1 MMMIMRGENIESQY
15 YGKAVTFDRFGLY
28 SSSFSMGFCS
38 LPSRPSH
45 VGQLG
50 EDRPVEIGNGLMI
63 IITKSLSKMLKKP
76 MKITFY
82 LFKI

>member
-1 MMMIMRGENIESQY
+1 MKIMRGENIESQY
-15 YGKAVTFDRFGLY
+15 YGKAGTFDRFGFY
-28 SSSFSMGFCS
+28 SSSFSMVFCI

>member
-1 MMMIMRGENIESQY
+1 MGISNRNIMAKQLRL
-15 YGKAVTFDRFGLY
+15 TGLAFIPPL
-28 SSSFSMGFCS
+28 SFAMGFCS

-50 EDRPVEIGNGLMI
+50 EDRPVEIGKGLMI
-63 IITKSLSKMLKKP
+63 MITKSLSKMLKKT

>member
-50 EDRPVEIGNGLMI
+50 EDRPVEIGKGLMI
-63 IITKSLSKMLKKP
+63 MITKSLSKMLKKNNTID
-76 MKITFY
+76 M
-82 LFKI
+82 